1 MLSPLLLRFHGSMS
15 ENVFLVLGA
24 TGKTGRRVT
33 ARLRADGRTV
43 RAASRSSEARFDWT
57 DPSTWDDVVNGVS
70 AVYVIAPDV
79 PGPAHDFVP
88 RAVAAG
94 VRRFV
99 LLSGRGADTWGDSAF
114 GLDMRSA
121 EEAVRASGVEWSI
134 LRPTNFDQNFDEDV
148 FHAPIMAGELALP
161 AHDIV
166 EPFIDAD
173 DVADVAVAALT
184 EPGHAGH
191 IYELSGPRGLTF
203 REATEEIARVSGRP
217 VRYVDVSPE
226 EYVAAFVAQ
235 GVSPEVANYIGE
247 MFDLMRRGVTAKV
260 TDDVHRVLGRRPRD
274 FETYVARAA
283 AAGAWR

>member
-1 MLSPLLLRFHGSMS
+1 MS
-15 ENVFLVLGA
+15 QEVFLVLGA
-24 TGKTGRRVT
+24 TGKTGRRVA
-33 ARLRADGRTV
+33 ARLRAAGRTV
-43 RAASRSSEARFDWT
+43 RAASRSSAARFDWA

-134 LRPTNFDQNFDEDV
+134 LRPTNFNQNFDEDI
-148 FHAPIMAGELALP
+148 FYAPIMAGELALP
-161 AHDIV
+161 ARDIV

-173 DVADVAVAALT
+173 DVADVAAAALT
-184 EPGHAGH
+184 EQGHAGRT
-191 IYELSGPRGLTF
+191 YELSGPRGLTF

-217 VRYVDVSPE
+217 VRYLDVPPE

-235 GVSPEVANYIGE
+235 GVPPETASYVGE
-247 MFDLMRRGVTAKV
+247 MFDLMRSGATAEP
-260 TDDVHRVLGRRPRD
+260 TDDVHRVLGRRPRA
-274 FETYVARAA
+274 FEAYVARAA

>member
-1 MLSPLLLRFHGSMS
+1 MS
-15 ENVFLVLGA
+15 QDVFLVLGA

-33 ARLRADGRTV
+33 ARLRAAGKTV

-70 AVYVIAPDV
+70 AVYVVAPGV
-79 PGPAHDFVP
+79 PGPAHEFVP

-99 LLSGRGADTWGDSAF
+99 LLSGRGADTWDDSGF
-114 GLDMRSA
+114 GVDMLSA

-134 LRPTNFDQNFDEDV
+134 LRPSNFSQNFDEDL

-161 AHDIV
+161 AGDIV

-173 DVADVAVAALT
+173 DVADVAVALLT
-184 EPGHAGH
+184 ERGHAGRT
-191 IYELSGPRGLTF
+191 YELSGPRGLTF

-217 VRYVDVSPE
+217 VRYREVSPE
-226 EYVAAFVAQ
+226 EYVAALVAQ
-235 GVSPEVANYIGE
+235 GFSPEDASYLRA
-247 MFDLMRRGVTAKV
+247 MFDLMRRGLIAEV
-260 TDDVHRVLGRRPRD
+260 TDGVDRVLGRKPRD
-274 FETYVARAA
+274 FESYVARAA
-283 AAGAWR
+283 AVGAWR

>member
-1 MLSPLLLRFHGSMS
+1 MS
-15 ENVFLVLGA
+15 QDVFLVLGA
-24 TGKTGRRVT
+24 TGKTGRRVA
-33 ARLRADGRTV
+33 ARLRAAGRTV
-43 RAASRSSEARFDWT
+43 RAASRSSAARFDWA

-99 LLSGRGADTWGDSAF
+99 LLSGRGADTWGDSPF

-121 EEAVRASGVEWSI
+121 EEAVRVSGVEWSI
-134 LRPTNFDQNFDEDV
+134 VRPTNFNQNFDEDL
-148 FHAPIMAGELALP
+148 FYAPIMAGELALP
-161 AHDIV
+161 ARDIV
-166 EPFIDAD
+166 EPFIDVD
-173 DVADVAVAALT
+173 DVADVAVATLT
-184 EPGHAGH
+184 ERGHDGR
-191 IYELSGPRGLTF
+191 IYELSGPRALTF
-203 REATEEIARVSGRP
+203 REATEEIARVSRRP
-217 VRYVDVSPE
+217 VRYLDVSPE
-226 EYVAAFVAQ
+226 EYVTAFVAQ
-235 GVSPEVANYIGE
+235 GVPPETASYVGE
-247 MFDLMRRGVTAKV
+247 MFDLMRSGATAKV

>member
-1 MLSPLLLRFHGSMS
+1 
-15 ENVFLVLGA
+15 V
-24 TGKTGRRVT
+24 
-33 ARLRADGRTV
+33 
-43 RAASRSSEARFDWT
+43 
-57 DPSTWDDVVNGVS
+57 
-70 AVYVIAPDV
+70 
-79 PGPAHDFVP
+79 HDFVP

-99 LLSGRGADTWGDSAF
+99 LLSGRGADTWGDSTF

-134 LRPTNFDQNFDEDV
+134 LRPSNFNQNFDEDI

-161 AHDIV
+161 AHGIV

-173 DVADVAVAALT
+173 DVADVAAAALT

-217 VRYVDVSPE
+217 IRYVDVSPE

-235 GVSPEVANYIGE
+235 GASSEVANYIGE
-247 MFDLMRRGVTAKV
+247 MFDLMRRGLLAEV

>member
-1 MLSPLLLRFHGSMS
+1 MS
-15 ENVFLVLGA
+15 EHIFLVLGA

-33 ARLRADGRTV
+33 ARLRAAGRTV

-57 DPSTWDDVVNGVS
+57 DPATWDDVLDGVS
-70 AVYVIAPDV
+70 AAYVIAPEV

-99 LLSGRGADTWGDSAF
+99 LLSARGADTWGDSTF
-114 GLDMRSA
+114 GLDMRAA
-121 EEAVRASGVEWSI
+121 EEAVRASGVEWTI
-134 LRPTNFDQNFDEDV
+134 LRPPNFSQNFDEDV
-148 FHAPIMAGELALP
+148 FHAPIMAGQLALP

-191 IYELSGPRGLTF
+191 TYELSGPRGLTF
-203 REATEEIARVSGRP
+203 REAVEEIARVSGRP

-226 EYVAAFVAQ
+226 EYVAASVAQ
-235 GVSPEVANYIGE
+235 GISPEVASYLNE
-247 MFDLMRRGVTAKV
+247 MFDLMRRGRFAKT
-260 TDDVHRVLGRRPRD
+260 TDDVHRVLGRPPRD